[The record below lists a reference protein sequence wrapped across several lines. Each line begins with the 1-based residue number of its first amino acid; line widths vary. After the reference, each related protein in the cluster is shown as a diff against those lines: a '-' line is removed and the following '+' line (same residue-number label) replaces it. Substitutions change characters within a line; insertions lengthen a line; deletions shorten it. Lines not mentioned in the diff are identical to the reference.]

1 MDLDGM
7 WNGVYYNL
15 DTFRSRFLTEDVFK
29 WRQEMFSAMEKDPL
43 FRRDGP
49 ATMGLQEERAKA
61 FRQCV
66 KALALIGETMDPF
79 ERKSKLVALQ
89 MYDPSLEVKVAL
101 LKDMP
106 ISAIMG
112 SGTQGPYSIGKHLT
126 LYLLLQ
132 GVLHFMNVKK

>member
-1 MDLDGM
+1 MTSTM
-7 WNGVYYNL
+7 YI
-15 DTFRSRFLTEDVFK
+15 FRSRFLTEDVVK
-29 WRQEMFSAMEKDPL
+29 WRQEMFSAMEKDPD
-43 FRRDGP
+43 FGRDGVS
-49 ATMGLQEERAKA
+49 ARMGLQEERTKT

-112 SGTQGPYSIGKHLT
+112 SGTQGPYSIGNIALKNGLS
-126 LYLLLQ
+126 
-132 GVLHFMNVKK
+132 FPFDSAI

>member
-1 MDLDGM
+1 MGCVT
-7 WNGVYYNL
+7 GFSNL
-15 DTFRSRFLTEDVFK
+15 DTFRSRFLTEDVVN

-49 ATMGLQEERAKA
+49 ATIGLQEERAKA

-112 SGTQGPYSIGKHLT
+112 SGTQGPYSIRKYVT
-126 LYLLLQ
+126 LYILLQ
-132 GVLHFMNVKK
+132 SVLNFMNVKK

>member
-1 MDLDGM
+1 MGCVT
-7 WNGVYYNL
+7 GFSNL
-15 DTFRSRFLTEDVFK
+15 DTFRSRFLTEDVVN

-112 SGTQGPYSIGKHLT
+112 SGTQGPYSNI
-126 LYLLLQ
+126 
-132 GVLHFMNVKK
+132 